1 MARARRGDWRPSPRL
16 PAKQS
21 GLSVPFSWASAGT
34 WGGEAPSC
42 DETWGRAA
50 GSLPRGLRGASST
63 VGASAVSAP
72 KLGTGIV
79 AEVLKSPKPCLSPG
93 GHARAPIGALSTPGN
108 CRDGAQVL
116 LLRDPRPAHPHSSP
130 FFPFSPCPLELR
142 LSLSL
147 SPMRAESPSVILA
160 PKRNMTFT
168 ALGGTGDQT
177 QNAVSQLLG
186 GGPGNTPIP

>member
-21 GLSVPFSWASAGT
+21 GLSVPFSWASAGA
-34 WGGEAPSC
+34 WGGEAQSC
-42 DETWGRAA
+42 DKTWGRAA

-116 LLRDPRPAHPHSSP
+116 LLRDPRPAHPHSLP
-130 FFPFSPCPLELR
+130 FFPFSPSPLELS

-147 SPMRAESPSVILA
+147 SPMRAESPSVIFGSETYYDIHCIGRGWR
-160 PKRNMTFT
+160 P
-168 ALGGTGDQT
+168 DSEQ
-177 QNAVSQLLG
+177 S
-186 GGPGNTPIP
+186 